1 MKIARLRRCEISNPL
16 CTLVHSSSLIV
27 LLPDQAF
34 RSRHLKGQGK
44 IRRSFRREQPLARR
58 GLVAAD
64 IPSWNLVADLLSSRS
79 SCRTVLGKD
88 CSSYRRLSSILTRP
102 IHRPRSPS
110 PLHVAS
116 SLSISLSDKAFF
128 FGNCLVCCDFPL
140 SPLSETLCAPPS
152 AHCSP
157 TTSTTLL
164 KMRFSSTSFA
174 VATLLSVSSTFARPS
189 PKVPGVRW
197 PKQAGNSQHHR
208 REVLNITS
216 ETASSSLTAPYENI
230 FISLTNDEAVSK
242 VLVLDSRSEDDS

>member
-110 PLHVAS
+110 PLTS
-116 SLSISLSDKAFF
+116 RRLSRLRSPIRLFFLETAWFAATFLSRLCPKP
-128 FGNCLVCCDFPL
+128 FPL
-140 SPLSETLCAPPS
+140 LLQPTALQPHRRLSSRCDSPRPPSRSLPSSPSPLPSLVLRPRYREFDGRNKLETLNIIDV
-152 AHCSP
+152 
-157 TTSTTLL
+157 
-164 KMRFSSTSFA
+164 RSSTSPRKPPP
-174 VATLLSVSSTFARPS
+174 LPS
-189 PKVPGVRW
+189 P
-197 PKQAGNSQHHR
+197 R
-208 REVLNITS
+208 RTR
-216 ETASSSLTAPYENI
+216 TSSSP
-230 FISLTNDEAVSK
+230 
-242 VLVLDSRSEDDS
+242 